1 MKKKEERKTRKKKK
15 RKKEKKKKEKKKKKI
30 NKNIFDLQRK
40 KRNIKTY
47 HVCAFGKYK
56 SGVCLAPS
64 VTGLCTLNFCLN
76 SAAVG
81 GK

>member
-1 MKKKEERKTRKKKK
+1 MSVFQRRKY
-15 RKKEKKKKEKKKKKI
+15 
-30 NKNIFDLQRK
+30 NHKNQQQSQQH
-40 KRNIKTY
+40 TH

-81 GK
+81 GKCDRAQTKRKKSHRC

>member
-1 MKKKEERKTRKKKK
+1 MKKKEERKTRKKKEK
-15 RKKEKKKKEKKKKKI
+15 RKKEEKKKKKI